1 MRIVHNE
8 RGVALALSI
17 FALVIIGAL
26 VAGAFFMGMQE
37 QRVGL
42 NTIRFQEAFAA
53 AEEGANRQIAP
64 WNTGVNNMLVAGDST
79 TFTGTVAGASGWYR
93 GSIVRLNDNL
103 FYVRSEG
110 FSVDSTARQH
120 VGVLVRL
127 RPFDFNIAAALKT
140 QGNLKIGGSSQ
151 IDGNDQAPAG
161 WTCPGLE
168 PPLPGIMINDST
180 KITEVGCKDL
190 KCVDGSSKV
199 AQDTTMTSDSL
210 TTFGEMSFDDL
221 KQYATVIIS
230 GGTGTWKVQPSSSGG
245 TCNTGN
251 ANNWGDPLNPGSAC
265 RGYFPV
271 VWVNGDLNINGVQGQ
286 GVLIVDGNLDV
297 QGGFDFFGPVIV
309 RGALSTQGTG
319 GHFNGGVIA
328 ANVNLEQNDVLG
340 DAVINFSS
348 CAVIKAL
355 QATAAGNLLT
365 ERSWA
370 NLY

>member
-1 MRIVHNE
+1 MNAIRNE

-42 NTIRFQEAFAA
+42 NTLRFQEAFSA
-53 AEEGANRQIAP
+53 AEEGANRQLTP
-64 WNTGVNNMLVAGDST
+64 WNAEVNNLLAAGDST
-79 TFTGTVAGASGWYR
+79 TISGTVTGAGGWYR
-93 GSIVRLNDNL
+93 GSIVRLNDQL

-110 FSVDSTARQH
+110 FSFDSTARQH
-120 VGVLVRL
+120 VGLLVRL
-127 RPFDFNIAAALKT
+127 RPFDFDIAAALET
-140 QGNLKIGGSSQ
+140 QGDLKIGGSSY
-151 IDGNDQAPAG
+151 IDGHDQAPTG
-161 WTCPGLE
+161 WTCPALE

-180 KITEVGCKDL
+180 NITEVGCPGL
-190 KCVDGSSKV
+190 TCVDGSVKV
-199 AQDTTMTSDSL
+199 EQDTTMTVGSM

-221 KQYATVIIS
+221 KQYATLIIA
-230 GGTGTWKVQPSSSGG
+230 GGTRKIEPSSSGG
-245 TCNTGN
+245 ICTTSDQ
-251 ANNWGDPLNPGSAC
+251 NNWGDPLNPSNDCG
-265 RGYFPV
+265 GHFPV
-271 VWVNGDLNINGVQGQ
+271 VWVNGDLNVNGVQGQ
-286 GVLIVDGNLDV
+286 GVLIVDGNLNV

-309 RGALSTQGTG
+309 RGALDTQGTG

-340 DAVINFSS
+340 DAVITFSS
-348 CAVIKAL
+348 CAIMKAL
-355 QATAAGNLLT
+355 QASAPGRLLK

>member
-1 MRIVHNE
+1 MRVVQNE

-53 AEEGANRQIAP
+53 AEEGANLQIAP
-64 WNTGVNNMLVAGDST
+64 WNTGVNNLLATGDST
-79 TFTGTVAGASGWYR
+79 AFNGTVFGAGGWYR
-93 GSIVRLNDNL
+93 GSIVRLNDQL

-110 FSVDSTARQH
+110 FSFDSTARQH
-120 VGVLVRL
+120 VGLLVRL
-127 RPFDFNIAAALKT
+127 RPFAFDISAALKT

-151 IDGNDQAPAG
+151 IDGHDQSPAG
-161 WTCPGLE
+161 WTCGALE
-168 PPLPGIMINDST
+168 PPLPGIAINDST
-180 KITEVGCKDL
+180 NITTVGCTNL
-190 KCVDGSSKV
+190 SCVDGSVKV
-199 AQDTTMTSDSL
+199 DQDTTMTTDSL

-221 KQYATVIIS
+221 KQYATHILAA
-230 GGTGTWKVQPSSSGG
+230 GTRKIEPSSSGG
-245 TCNTGN
+245 SCNL
-251 ANNWGDPLNPGSAC
+251 ADQNNWGDPLNPGNDC
-265 RGYFPV
+265 GGHFPV

-348 CAVIKAL
+348 CALIKAL
-355 QATAAGNLLT
+355 QASAPGGLLQ
-365 ERSWA
+365 ERSWV